1 MESKV
6 MSKLFQVRYTVAD
19 KSVAHEHFTEK
30 GAKQDAKALS
40 KVIGNAMMGEID
52 VAEDNSQSMVRIWE
66 FTGGEMGKPIKRE
79 GAPSPVE
86 IVKTAEDT
94 RVTEGKA
101 EKKPKAPRLTDEEK
115 IAKIKA
121 DAEEKLKAISEGTF
135 VLPVKGRRA
144 GTTPKKPR
152 VEIDRV
158 AKLMEDLKCSER
170 AAKIISGAQL
180 NATGRRVRV
189 ALAIINAE
197 GPIMASQIVSDL
209 NATGKE
215 DRTVE
220 LDDVMGAVRHI
231 NFLFSRE
238 DQPLRITI
246 KDRDDGDKKLNLVA
260 VKIDYEDVDDEEPP
274 KSESGE
280 AAA

>member
-1 MESKV
+1 
-6 MSKLFQVRYTVAD
+6 MSKIFQVRYTVGD

-30 GAKQDAKALS
+30 GARSDAKALS

-52 VAEDNSQSMVRIWE
+52 IADDGLQSMVRIWE

-79 GAPSPVE
+79 GMPSPVE
-86 IVKTAEDT
+86 VVKSAEDT
-94 RVTEGKA
+94 RVNETKV
-101 EKKPKAPRLTDEEK
+101 EKKPKAPKLTDEEK

-144 GTTPKKPR
+144 GTGTTTPRKPR
-152 VEIDRV
+152 TEVDRV
-158 AKLMEDLKCSER
+158 AKLMDELKCSEK

-180 NATGRRVRV
+180 NATGRRVRI

-197 GPIMASQIVSDL
+197 GPIMASKIVEDL

-215 DRTVE
+215 DRTVNI
-220 LDDVMGAVRHI
+220 DDVMGGVRHI
-231 NFLFSRE
+231 NFLFTRE
-238 DQPLRITI
+238 DQLLRITL
-246 KDRDDGDKKLNLVA
+246 KEKEGGDYRLNLVP
-260 VKIDYEDVDDEEPP
+260 VKVEYEGSDDEEP
-274 KSESGE
+274 STGE